1 MSLQSTPYSQDFH
14 SDQHLESGLKS
25 VVGLFCRNSLYVKTV
40 SCFHRGAA
48 SLMFNG
54 VLNVTLSEEK
64 VSSTG
69 ITQGNLEL
77 LLSSNSLDSHQT
89 HIQKDEFLD

>member
-1 MSLQSTPYSQDFH
+1 MSLQSTPYSQDFR
-14 SDQHLESGLKS
+14 SDQHLESGLRS
-25 VVGLFCRNSLYVKTV
+25 VVGLFCRNSLHVKTV

-48 SLMFNG
+48 SLFNG